1 LINSAA
7 TIWKQ
12 NPLRLDTDGL
22 GLRPALPRR
31 VGRRR
36 KAVDG
41 RKEGSSTLLIEQ
53 PFVQRLVAKEGA
65 SLTDVPVSL
74 EDSGKS
80 KEVLRAAHPVPRAT
94 NLGDRLFD
102 GLTTAVALIIL
113 LALAAMVGTLIYNSH
128 QAISKFGFRFITTS
142 TWDPVRDVFGALPA
156 IMGTVYSSLLALLL
170 AAPIGVLVAVFL
182 VEMAPR
188 RLSFGLG
195 FLIELLSAVPSIVY
209 GLWALFILVP
219 LVRQSIQPFAVQ
231 HFGNT
236 PLFSGYPIG
245 LGMLPAALILAV
257 MILPTIVALSRD
269 VVQAVPNHQ
278 REAML
283 ALGATR
289 WETTW
294 KVVVPYA
301 RSGIIGAIMLGLAR
315 AVGETMAVQMV
326 IGNTQAISLSLNN
339 LATTMPATIVNQ
351 FSEASPGSVYISAL
365 VEIALVLM
373 IVTVLLNAAAR
384 LLVWGVTRKY
394 QL

>member
-1 LINSAA
+1 
-7 TIWKQ
+7 
-12 NPLRLDTDGL
+12 
-22 GLRPALPRR
+22 
-31 VGRRR
+31 V
-36 KAVDG
+36 VDG
-41 RKEGSSTLLIEQ
+41 GKKARSTLLIEK
-53 PFVQRLVAKEGA
+53 PLVERLAPRAAA
-65 SLTDVPVSL
+65 SPASVSSSR
-74 EDSGKS
+74 EDAATS
-80 KEVLRAAHPVPRAT
+80 KEVLRAAHPIPRAT
-94 NLGDRLFD
+94 NLGDRVFD

-113 LALAAMVGTLIYNSH
+113 LALVGMVGTLIYNSH
-128 QAISKFGFRFITTS
+128 QAISKFGFAFITTS
-142 TWDPVRDVFGALPA
+142 TWDPVRNVFGALPA
-156 IMGTVYSSLLALLL
+156 ILGTVYSSLFALLL

-188 RLSFGLG
+188 SLSFGLG

-219 LVRQSIQPFAVQ
+219 LVRQYIQPFAVD

-236 PLFSGYPIG
+236 AFFTGYPIG
-245 LGMLPAALILAV
+245 LGMLPAGLILAV

-269 VVQAVPNHQ
+269 VIQVVPGHQ

-301 RSGIIGAIMLGLAR
+301 RSGILGAIMLALAR

-365 VEIALVLM
+365 VEIALVLL

-384 LLVWGVTRKY
+384 LLVWGVTRRY
-394 QL
+394 QV